1 VIVRFPVPA
10 ATPLQFRRRHR
21 LTHAR
26 EFQAVYA
33 ARVNR
38 GSGPLVVYLRPGDLP
53 HWRLG
58 LSVGRRVGGAVERN
72 RIKRLLREAFRL
84 SQAELPLA
92 GGRGYDMVIN
102 VRPHRPLHLTE
113 YTTRMKELAGA
124 AAAEW
129 ERRRMAD
136 PKRDQ

>member
-1 VIVRFPVPA
+1 VPP

-38 GSGPLVVYLRPGDLP
+38 GAGPLVVYVRPGELP

-58 LSVGRRVGGAVERN
+58 LSVGRRVGNAVERN

-84 SQAELPLA
+84 SQPDLPLA
-92 GGRGYDMVIN
+92 AGRGFDMIVN
-102 VRPHRPLHLTE
+102 VRPHRPLTLE
-113 YTTRMKELAGA
+113 GYIARMKELTA
-124 AAAEW
+124 AAAREW
-129 ERRRMAD
+129 ERRRMTDGDRRAPD
-136 PKRDQ
+136 SKER

>member
-1 VIVRFPVPA
+1 VPA

-21 LTHAR
+21 LAHAR

-38 GSGPLVVYLRPGDLP
+38 GSGPLVVYVRPGSLP

-84 SQAELPLA
+84 SQAELPVDAA
-92 GGRGYDMVIN
+92 GHGFDMVVN
-102 VRPHRPLHLTE
+102 VRPHRPLHLTD
-113 YTTRMKELAGA
+113 YMARMKDLARAGA
-124 AAAEW
+124 KEW
-129 ERRRMAD
+129 ERRTMAAGD
-136 PKRDQ
+136 A

>member
-1 VIVRFPVPA
+1 VIVPFPVPA

-38 GSGPLVVYLRPGDLP
+38 GAGPLVVYVRPGELP

-84 SQAELPLA
+84 SQGELPLA
-92 GGRGYDMVIN
+92 AGKGFDMVVN
-102 VRPHRPLHLTE
+102 VRPHRPLHLSE
-113 YTTRMKELAGA
+113 YMGRMKELAA
-124 AAAEW
+124 AAAGEW
-129 ERRRMAD
+129 ERRTMGGAGSA
-136 PKRDQ
+136 